1 MSPVK
6 ILILLSVFYV
16 LAGACNTIFIKHIV
30 HQTSLNL
37 KFSHGWFLN
46 LIMFIGESTGI
57 PVFYILFYKKE
68 KSDNLKTE
76 NSNENKD
83 EKEEKKNEKEE
94 NKIEKEEK
102 KDVKE
107 ENKIEEEE
115 KKEENKDVKEEKKVE
130 EEENKDVK
138 EENKVEEDENKDV
151 KEENKVEEEDIKDEK
166 EEKKDEKEEKKD
178 EKEENKDEKEE
189 NKDEEEEKPEI
200 NKFLLAIPG
209 FLDTCSTGIAN
220 IGLILLPASIFQMLK
235 GSIIVMTFLMSK
247 FIIKNKHILDHYI
260 AVPISTLGVFLVGL
274 SAYLNADENENTESS
289 SASAGE
295 TLLGISLMIISM
307 FILSIQFC
315 FDEHFMR
322 KYSCHPLICIG
333 YEGVFG
339 FFINL
344 FLCILFYFIKC
355 GTYDIREQAPYFVKN
370 MCTRSGVEEN
380 VWRPEDIIFAFKQ
393 LFDSGVLMTIVPI
406 TIFFMASFN
415 ILGVSITKYGSA
427 TTRAITDN
435 VRSFLVWLYFL
446 MPYNPEDL
454 RETFHFLQLFGFIC
468 ICLGAFIYNGIF
480 KLEERINKSKP
491 INLDEEFKKD
501 DEAKLIESHKNTND
515 IQNI

>member
-30 HQTSLNL
+30 YQTSLGL

-83 EKEEKKNEKEE
+83 EKEEKK
-94 NKIEKEEK
+94 
-102 KDVKE
+102 DVKE

-115 KKEENKDVKEEKKVE
+115 KKDEKEENKDVKEENKVE
-130 EEENKDVK
+130 EEESKDVK

-151 KEENKVEEEDIKDEK
+151 KEENKVEQEDIKDEK
-166 EEKKDEKEEKKD
+166 EEKKDEKKEKKD
-178 EKEENKDEKEE
+178 VKEENKV
-189 NKDEEEEKPEI
+189 EEEEKPEI

-501 DEAKLIESHKNTND
+501 DEAKLIESEKNNNNED
-515 IQNI
+515 QNI